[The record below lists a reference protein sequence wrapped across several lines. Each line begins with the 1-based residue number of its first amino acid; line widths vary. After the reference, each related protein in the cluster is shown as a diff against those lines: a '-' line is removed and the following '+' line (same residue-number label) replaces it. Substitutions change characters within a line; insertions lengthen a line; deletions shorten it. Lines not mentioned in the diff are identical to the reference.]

1 MKCPKC
7 RYIGFET
14 GDRCRNCGY
23 DFSLLSDTDLS
34 PAASTPGDEPDL
46 DLHHEPPPA
55 GSRAPLDLSLR
66 SPDPDPVDAP
76 ATPPALPLFRDDQEA
91 EDEPLVRMAAPRPPI
106 AVRKTP
112 DAQRLR
118 FPRPLSQDSYE
129 RDAVFQFGSEPEAEP
144 DVEPEPDPVTEVRQS
159 WGIETGPWAPAA
171 PVVVATASPSDASE
185 TDASPLGSRL
195 GAALIDFGLLFG
207 IDVVVIHF
215 TLRLTSLTL
224 DDWRLIPLTPL
235 LIFLVGLK
243 LAYLSAFTLA
253 GGQTIGKMAMGI
265 CVVGDDDGVLNL
277 SQAVRRAVV
286 EVASLVAAGVP
297 FLLALTDPA
306 RRGLHDRVAHTRVV
320 ALS

>member
-23 DFSLLSDTDLS
+23 DFSLLSDAS
-34 PAASTPGDEPDL
+34 PSFDPPPTPDTPSEPDL
-46 DLHHEPPPA
+46 VLHGTPA
-55 GSRAPLDLSLR
+55 EEQRLSLDLSLR
-66 SPDPDPVDAP
+66 PAEPSPGTPTA
-76 ATPPALPLFRDDQEA
+76 PPALPLFRDDEEA
-91 EDEPLVRMAAPRPPI
+91 EDEPLVRMAAPRAPI

-118 FPRPLSQDSYE
+118 FPRPLADNRPE
-129 RDAVFQFGSEPEAEP
+129 DAVLEFGSEPDLEP
-144 DVEPEPDPVTEVRQS
+144 GADRDPVIEIRQS
-159 WGIETGPWAPAA
+159 WGLRTPAVAVDDAPA
-171 PVVVATASPSDASE
+171 PLSELHDSD
-185 TDASPLGSRL
+185 TSPLGSRL
-195 GAALIDFGLLFG
+195 AAAVIDFGLLFA
-207 IDVVVIHF
+207 IDAVVIHF

-224 DDWRLIPLTPL
+224 ADWRLIPLTPL
-235 LIFLVGLK
+235 LIFLFGLK

-253 GGQTIGKMAMGI
+253 GGQTIGKMALGI
-265 CVVGDDDGVLNL
+265 CVIGDDDGGLDL

-286 EVASLVAAGVP
+286 EVASVVAAGVP
-297 FLLALTDPA
+297 FLLALADPA

>member
-34 PAASTPGDEPDL
+34 PAVPTPADAPDL
-46 DLHHEPPPA
+46 DLHHDPPA
-55 GSRAPLDLSLR
+55 AAGRAPLDLSLR
-66 SPDPDPVDAP
+66 PPNPGVADTPP
-76 ATPPALPLFRDDQEA
+76 AAPALPLFRDDQEA
-91 EDEPLVRMAAPRPPI
+91 EDEPLVRLAAPRPPI

-118 FPRPLSQDSYE
+118 FPRPLNQDSYE
-129 RDAVFQFGSEPEAEP
+129 RDAVFQFGSEPDAEP
-144 DVEPEPDPVTEVRQS
+144 DVEPEPDPVVEVRHS
-159 WGIETGPWAPAA
+159 WGLEKRLWAPVAPAVTAA
-171 PVVVATASPSDASE
+171 ASPSDAPE
-185 TDASPLGSRL
+185 TGASRLGPRL

-207 IDVVVIHF
+207 IDAVVIHF

-235 LIFLVGLK
+235 LTFLVGLK

-265 CVVGDDDGVLNL
+265 CVVGDHDGVVDV

>member
-23 DFSLLSDTDLS
+23 DFSLLSDAEPSFD
-34 PAASTPGDEPDL
+34 PPPTPGAPVEPDL
-46 DLHHEPPPA
+46 VLHSTPA
-55 GSRAPLDLSLR
+55 QEHRLALDLSLR
-66 SPDPDPVDAP
+66 P
-76 ATPPALPLFRDDQEA
+76 AEPRPGTPPPSPALPLFRDDEEA
-91 EDEPLVRMAAPRPPI
+91 EDEPLVRMAAPRAPI

-118 FPRPLSQDSYE
+118 FPRSLAGDTRPE
-129 RDAVFQFGSEPEAEP
+129 DAVLEFGSEPDLEHGA
-144 DVEPEPDPVTEVRQS
+144 DRDPVIEIRQS
-159 WGIETGPWAPAA
+159 WGLGNPVPGVDDAPA
-171 PVVVATASPSDASE
+171 PLSDLHDSD
-185 TDASPLGSRL
+185 TSPLRSRL
-195 GAALIDFGLLFG
+195 AAAVIDFGLLFA
-207 IDVVVIHF
+207 IDAVVIHF

-224 DDWRLIPLTPL
+224 ADWRLIPLTPL
-235 LIFLVGLK
+235 LIFLFGLK

-253 GGQTIGKMAMGI
+253 GGQTIGKMALGI
-265 CVVGDDDGVLNL
+265 CVIGDDDGGLDL

-286 EVASLVAAGVP
+286 EVASVVAAGVP
-297 FLLALTDPA
+297 FLLALADPA

>member
-23 DFSLLSDTDLS
+23 DFSLLSEAALSSGQPVRREPADLQLRDVES
-34 PAASTPGDEPDL
+34 KDEC
-46 DLHHEPPPA
+46 PPM
-55 GSRAPLDLSLR
+55 DLSLGP
-66 SPDPDPVDAP
+66 PDI
-76 ATPPALPLFRDDQEA
+76 ATPNVAAPALPLFRADDDA
-91 EDEPLVRMAAPRPPI
+91 EDAPLVRMAAPRPPI

-118 FPRPLSQDSYE
+118 FARPVGPAHSSD
-129 RDAVFQFGSEPEAEP
+129 DAVFEFDAEPENDRES
-144 DVEPEPDPVTEVRQS
+144 DPVAEVSRS
-159 WGIETGPWAPAA
+159 WGLGASAA
-171 PVVVATASPSDASE
+171 PLPPALTVESD
-185 TDASPLGSRL
+185 TDASPLSTRV
-195 GAALIDFGLLFG
+195 AAAVIDFGLLFG
-207 IDVVVIHF
+207 IDAVVIHF

-224 DDWRLIPLTPL
+224 ADWRVIPLTPL
-235 LIFLVGLK
+235 LVFLIGLK
-243 LAYLSAFTLA
+243 LTYLSAFTLA

-265 CVVGDDDGVLNL
+265 CVIDEDDGRLDV

-286 EVASLVAAGVP
+286 AIASLAAAGLP
-297 FLLALTDPA
+297 FLLALADPA

>member
-23 DFSLLSDTDLS
+23 DFSLMSDAESTFEPALAPASAAADL
-34 PAASTPGDEPDL
+34 PDL
-46 DLHHEPPPA
+46 KLHDAPA
-55 GSRAPLDLSLR
+55 EANRLAMDLSLR
-66 SPDPDPVDAP
+66 PPAP
-76 ATPPALPLFRDDQEA
+76 PADVTPAPLPALPLFRDNRDA

-118 FPRPLSQDSYE
+118 FPRPLGTGRPGE
-129 RDAVFQFGSEPEAEP
+129 DAVFEFGIEP
-144 DVEPEPDPVTEVRQS
+144 DLEPEPDPVIEIRQS
-159 WGIETGPWAPAA
+159 WGLGGAKASVDPTPAPL
-171 PVVVATASPSDASE
+171 SDLHD
-185 TDASPLGSRL
+185 TDASALGPRL
-195 GAALIDFGLLFG
+195 AAALIDFGLLFA
-207 IDVVVIHF
+207 IDAVVIHF

-224 DDWRLIPLTPL
+224 ADWRLIPLTPL
-235 LIFLVGLK
+235 LIFLFGLK
-243 LAYLSAFTLA
+243 LTYLSAFTLA
-253 GGQTIGKMAMGI
+253 GGQTIGKMALGI
-265 CVVGDDDGVLNL
+265 CVVGDDDGGLDV

-286 EVASLVAAGVP
+286 EVASVVAAGVP
-297 FLLALTDPA
+297 FLLALADPA

>member
-23 DFSLLSDTDLS
+23 DFSLLSE
-34 PAASTPGDEPDL
+34 PALTLEPAPETVVPDL
-46 DLHHEPPPA
+46 ALQDTVMEADREPM
-55 GSRAPLDLSLR
+55 DLSLH
-66 SPDPDPVDAP
+66 PPEEVAVETPVA
-76 ATPPALPLFRDDQEA
+76 APALPLFRDARHA

-112 DAQRLR
+112 EAQRMR
-118 FPRPLSQDSYE
+118 FAPLEVDRPAH
-129 RDAVFQFGSEPEAEP
+129 DAVFEFGI
-144 DVEPEPDPVTEVRQS
+144 EPEPETDPVIEIRQS
-159 WGIETGPWAPAA
+159 WGLGAPSAVRTPVAA
-171 PVVVATASPSDASE
+171 VEEDPSD
-185 TDASPLGSRL
+185 TSPLGSRL
-195 GAALIDFGLLFG
+195 AAALIDYALLFV
-207 IDVVVIHF
+207 IDAVVIHF

-224 DDWRLIPLTPL
+224 ADWHVIPATPL

-243 LAYLSAFTLA
+243 LAYLTAFTLA

-265 CVVGDDDGVLNL
+265 RVVAEDDSSLDV

-286 EVASLVAAGVP
+286 EVVSLVAAGVP
-297 FLLALTDPA
+297 FLLALLDPA

>member
-34 PAASTPGDEPDL
+34 PAAPTPADAPDL
-46 DLHHEPPPA
+46 DLHHDPPA
-55 GSRAPLDLSLR
+55 DGGRAPLDLSLR
-66 SPDPDPVDAP
+66 PLDPGVADAP
-76 ATPPALPLFRDDQEA
+76 PTAPVLPLFRDDQEA
-91 EDEPLVRMAAPRPPI
+91 ADEPLVRMAAPRPPI

-118 FPRPLSQDSYE
+118 FPRPLNQDSYE
-129 RDAVFQFGSEPEAEP
+129 RDAVFQFGSEP
-144 DVEPEPDPVTEVRQS
+144 DVEPEPDPVTEVRHS
-159 WGIETGPWAPAA
+159 WGLGAGLGVPKTTVGAAPA
-171 PVVVATASPSDASE
+171 PLYESVE
-185 TDASPLGSRL
+185 TDASPLGPRL

-207 IDVVVIHF
+207 IDAVVIHF

-224 DDWRLIPLTPL
+224 DDWRLVPLTPL

-243 LAYLSAFTLA
+243 LAYLSTFTLA

-265 CVVGDDDGVLNL
+265 CVVGDDDGVLNV

>member
-23 DFSLLSDTDLS
+23 DFSLLSDDSLS
-34 PAASTPGDEPDL
+34 FEPAPAPAAPAMPDL
-46 DLHHEPPPA
+46 RLRDAPA
-55 GSRAPLDLSLR
+55 EQNRLAMDLSLR
-66 SPDPDPVDAP
+66 AP
-76 ATPPALPLFRDDQEA
+76 EPPGGVTPAPPPALPLFRDDHEA

-112 DAQRLR
+112 DAQRWR
-118 FPRPLSQDSYE
+118 FPRPTPDGRPE
-129 RDAVFQFGSEPEAEP
+129 DAVLEFGSEPGL
-144 DVEPEPDPVTEVRQS
+144 EPETDPVIEIRQS
-159 WGIETGPWAPAA
+159 WGLGGPAA
-171 PVVVATASPSDASE
+171 PLDRAPAPLSDLHD

-195 GAALIDFGLLFG
+195 AAALIDFGLLFA
-207 IDVVVIHF
+207 IDAVVIHF

-224 DDWRLIPLTPL
+224 ADWRLIPLTPL
-235 LIFLVGLK
+235 LIFLFGLK
-243 LAYLSAFTLA
+243 LTYLSAFTLA
-253 GGQTIGKMAMGI
+253 GGQTIGKMALGI
-265 CVVGDDDGVLNL
+265 CVVGDDDGGLDA

-286 EVASLVAAGVP
+286 EVASVVAAGVP
-297 FLLALTDPA
+297 FLLALADPA

>member
-34 PAASTPGDEPDL
+34 PAARTPADAPDL
-46 DLHHEPPPA
+46 DLHHDPPA
-55 GSRAPLDLSLR
+55 DGGRAPLDLSLR
-66 SPDPDPVDAP
+66 APDPGLADAP
-76 ATPPALPLFRDDQEA
+76 TAPALPLFHDDQEA

-118 FPRPLSQDSYE
+118 FPRSLTQDSYE
-129 RDAVFQFGSEPEAEP
+129 RDAVFQFGSEP
-144 DVEPEPDPVTEVRQS
+144 DVEPELDPVIEVRHS
-159 WGIETGPWAPAA
+159 WGLGAGRGAPPTTVGTA
-171 PVVVATASPSDASE
+171 PASPSDALE
-185 TDASPLGSRL
+185 IDASPLGPRL

-207 IDVVVIHF
+207 IDAVVIHF

-265 CVVGDDDGVLNL
+265 CVVGDDDGVLNV

-297 FLLALTDPA
+297 FLLALADPA

>member
-23 DFSLLSDTDLS
+23 DFSLVSDTDLS
-34 PAASTPGDEPDL
+34 PTPRAPADAPDL
-46 DLHHEPPPA
+46 DLHHDPPA
-55 GSRAPLDLSLR
+55 DGGRAPLDLSLR
-66 SPDPDPVDAP
+66 PPDPVVADAP
-76 ATPPALPLFRDDQEA
+76 ASAPVLPLFRDDQDA
-91 EDEPLVRMAAPRPPI
+91 EDEPLIRMAAPRPPI

-129 RDAVFQFGSEPEAEP
+129 RAAVFQFGSEP
-144 DVEPEPDPVTEVRQS
+144 DVEPEPDPVTDVRHS
-159 WGIETGPWAPAA
+159 WGLGAALEAPAA
-171 PVVVATASPSDASE
+171 TVVTAPASPSDALDTD
-185 TDASPLGSRL
+185 TDASPMGPRL

-207 IDVVVIHF
+207 IDAVVIHF

-253 GGQTIGKMAMGI
+253 GGQTIGKMATGI
-265 CVVGDDDGVLNL
+265 CVVGDDDGVLDV

-297 FLLALTDPA
+297 FLLALADPA
-306 RRGLHDRVAHTRVV
+306 RRGLLDRVAHTRVV

>member
-34 PAASTPGDEPDL
+34 PAAPTADDAPDL
-46 DLHHEPPPA
+46 DLHRDPPA
-55 GSRAPLDLSLR
+55 AAGRAPLDLSLR
-66 SPDPDPVDAP
+66 PPDPVVADAP
-76 ATPPALPLFRDDQEA
+76 PTPPALPLFRDDQEA

-118 FPRPLSQDSYE
+118 FPRPLNQDSYE
-129 RDAVFQFGSEPEAEP
+129 RDAVFQFGSEP
-144 DVEPEPDPVTEVRQS
+144 DVVPEPDPVTEVRQS
-159 WGIETGPWAPAA
+159 WGIETGPWAPSA
-171 PVVVATASPSDASE
+171 PVVTAPVSPSDASE
-185 TDASPLGSRL
+185 TDASPLGPRL

-207 IDVVVIHF
+207 IDAVVIHF

-253 GGQTIGKMAMGI
+253 GGQTIGKMATGI
-265 CVVGDDDGVLNL
+265 CVVGDDDGVLDL

-286 EVASLVAAGVP
+286 EVASLVAAGLP

>member
-34 PAASTPGDEPDL
+34 PAAPTPADAPDL
-46 DLHHEPPPA
+46 DLHNDPPA
-55 GSRAPLDLSLR
+55 DGGRAPLDLSLR
-66 SPDPDPVDAP
+66 QPDPDVADAP
-76 ATPPALPLFRDDQEA
+76 ATTPALPLFRDDQEA

-118 FPRPLSQDSYE
+118 FPRPLSQDSYN
-129 RDAVFQFGSEPEAEP
+129 RDAVFQFGSEPV
-144 DVEPEPDPVTEVRQS
+144 VEPEPDPVVEVRHS
-159 WGIETGPWAPAA
+159 WGLGAPAA
-171 PVVVATASPSDASE
+171 TVITAPAATVSTAPASLSDAVE
-185 TDASPLGSRL
+185 TDASPLGPRL

-207 IDVVVIHF
+207 IDAVVIHF

-265 CVVGDDDGVLNL
+265 CVVGDDDGVVDM

-297 FLLALTDPA
+297 FLLALADPA